1 MDVKSVIKSQYYAAL
16 EMLRQAVIQ
25 CPEDMWHKEGDNNL
39 FWHTAFHALFYTH
52 FYLQPEEEDFVAWK
66 KHREKLYSLSGIEEE
81 RKDELSSPYTK
92 NEIIEYI
99 DFCHKEVVKQ
109 VDALDL
115 EAKSGFYW
123 LPFNKLE
130 LQFYSIRHIQQ
141 HTGELYGKLEGVE
154 GDKVKWVGMKK

>member
-1 MDVKSVIKSQYYAAL
+1 M
-16 EMLRQAVIQ
+16 
-25 CPEDMWHKEGDNNL
+25 
-39 FWHTAFHALFYTH
+39 
-52 FYLQPEEEDFVAWK
+52 QPEEEDFVAWE
-66 KHREKLYSLSGIEEE
+66 KHREKLYSLSGVEEE

-92 NEIIEYI
+92 DEINEYI

-115 EAKSGFYW
+115 EAESGFYW

-154 GDKVKWVGMKK
+154 EIEVKWVGMKK